1 MYDVIIIGSG
11 VMGMSIARELSK
23 SDIKIAVIDRDIPG
37 KHASF
42 KAGGMLGAQNEFTED
57 SDLFHIARQAQ
68 EMFEPLRDSLL
79 DEVGLDIEYL
89 DSGLI
94 KIASSID
101 DNASVE
107 KQYKF
112 LQQYN
117 RAVELLPAKSLKERT
132 NGNVISDKL
141 SAMYIPNDNQI
152 NANKYTKALLKS
164 LEQRGI
170 HRIYN
175 TEVSDITPLNPGYRV
190 VTDTDVLTAEKVVV
204 AGGAWSGK
212 LLSHYMPNISVTGV
226 KGEVLLVEHPNLSLE
241 TTLFTTNGCYVVPK
255 MKNRYLIGATSYFDD
270 YSVGVSQLGKKWLL
284 QQATMHIP
292 NLRDGKLINQW
303 SGIRPYTSGEKPIM
317 DEVAKHLFII
327 SGHYRNGIL
336 LSPYVGKW
344 MDDWIQYDRKPE
356 QFADFIIERGKTNE
370 VHYKR

>member
-57 SDLFHIARQAQ
+57 SNLFHIARQAQ

-132 NGNVISDKL
+132 NGNVISDNL

-204 AGGAWSGK
+204 AGGAWSGN
-212 LLSHYMPNISVTGV
+212 LLNRYMTNSSVTGV
-226 KGEVLLVEHPNLSLE
+226 KGEVLLVEHPNLPLE

-284 QQATMHIP
+284 QQATTHIP
-292 NLRDGKLINQW
+292 KLRDGKLINQW

-317 DEVAKHLFII
+317 DEIDKHLFII

-344 MDDWIQYDRKPE
+344 MSNWIQYDRKPE

>member
-132 NGNVISDKL
+132 NGNVISDNL

-204 AGGAWSGK
+204 AGGAWSGN
-212 LLSHYMPNISVTGV
+212 LLNRYMTNSSVTGV

-284 QQATMHIP
+284 QQATTHIP
-292 NLRDGKLINQW
+292 KLRDGKLINQW

-317 DEVAKHLFII
+317 DEIDKHLFII

-344 MDDWIQYDRKPE
+344 MSNWIQYDRKPE

>member
-117 RAVELLPAKSLKERT
+117 RAVELLPAKSLKQRT
-132 NGNVISDKL
+132 NGNVISDNL

-190 VTDTDVLTAEKVVV
+190 VTDTDVLTAEKIVV

-212 LLSHYMPNISVTGV
+212 LLNHYMPNSSVTGV

-284 QQATMHIP
+284 QQATTHIP
-292 NLRDGKLINQW
+292 KLRDGKLINQW
-303 SGIRPYTSGEKPIM
+303 SGIRPYTSGENPIM
-317 DEVAKHLFII
+317 DEIDKHLFII

-344 MDDWIQYDRKPE
+344 MSNWIQYDRKPE
-356 QFADFIIERGKTNE
+356 QFSDFIIERGKTNE

>member
-117 RAVELLPAKSLKERT
+117 RAVEL
-132 NGNVISDKL
+132 
-141 SAMYIPNDNQI
+141 
-152 NANKYTKALLKS
+152 
-164 LEQRGI
+164 
-170 HRIYN
+170 
-175 TEVSDITPLNPGYRV
+175 
-190 VTDTDVLTAEKVVV
+190 
-204 AGGAWSGK
+204 
-212 LLSHYMPNISVTGV
+212 
-226 KGEVLLVEHPNLSLE
+226 
-241 TTLFTTNGCYVVPK
+241 
-255 MKNRYLIGATSYFDD
+255 
-270 YSVGVSQLGKKWLL
+270 
-284 QQATMHIP
+284 
-292 NLRDGKLINQW
+292 
-303 SGIRPYTSGEKPIM
+303 
-317 DEVAKHLFII
+317 
-327 SGHYRNGIL
+327 
-336 LSPYVGKW
+336 
-344 MDDWIQYDRKPE
+344 
-356 QFADFIIERGKTNE
+356 
-370 VHYKR
+370 

>member
-11 VMGMSIARELSK
+11 VMGMSVARELSK
-23 SDIKIAVIDRDIPG
+23 SDSKVAVIDRDIPG
-37 KHASF
+37 EHASF

-89 DSGLI
+89 HSGLI
-94 KIASSID
+94 KLASSID
-101 DNASVE
+101 DNACVE

-112 LQQYN
+112 LHQYN
-117 RAVELLPAKSLKERT
+117 PAVELLPAKSLKERT
-132 NGNVISDKL
+132 NGNVISDNL

-170 HRIYN
+170 QRIYN
-175 TEVSDITPLNPGYRV
+175 TEVSEITPLNPGYRV
-190 VTDTDVLTAEKVVV
+190 VTHTDVLTAEKVVV

-212 LLSHYMPNISVTGV
+212 LLNRYIPNSSVRGV
-226 KGEVLLVEHPNLSLE
+226 KGEVLLVNHPNLSLE
-241 TTLFTTNGCYVVPK
+241 TTLFTTDGCYVVPK

-270 YSVGVSQLGKKWLL
+270 YSVGVSRLGKNWLI
-284 QQATMHIP
+284 QQATSHIP
-292 NLRDGKLINQW
+292 NLREGKLIKQW
-303 SGIRPYTSGEKPIM
+303 SGVRPYTSDEKPIM
-317 DEVAKHLFII
+317 DEVEKNLFII

-344 MDDWIQYDRKPE
+344 MSDWIQHNRKPE

>member
-23 SDIKIAVIDRDIPG
+23 SDIKIAVIDHDIPG

-57 SDLFHIARQAQ
+57 SDLFHIAREAQ

-94 KIASSID
+94 KLASSID

-112 LQQYN
+112 LHQYN
-117 RAVELLPAKSLKERT
+117 KDVELLPTKSLKQRT
-132 NGNVISDKL
+132 NGNVISDNL

-164 LEQRGI
+164 LEKRGI

-175 TEVSDITPLNPGYRV
+175 TKVSDITSLNPGYRV
-190 VTDTDVLTAEKVVV
+190 VTDIDVLTAEKVVV
-204 AGGAWSGK
+204 AGGAWSGN
-212 LLSHYMPNISVTGV
+212 LLNRYMPNSSVTGV

-241 TTLFTTNGCYVVPK
+241 TTLFSTNGCYVVPK
-255 MKNRYLIGATSYFDD
+255 RKNRYLIGATSYFDD

-284 QQATMHIP
+284 QQATTHIP
-292 NLRDGKLINQW
+292 KLRDGKLINQW

-317 DEVAKHLFII
+317 DEIDEHLFII

-344 MDDWIQYDRKPE
+344 MSNWIQYDRKPA
-356 QFADFIIERGKTNE
+356 QFADFIIERSKTNE